1 MFGAK
6 LSGAKLSRCQIVQV
20 PNCPLLLFW
29 CKIVRFIILLPNC
42 PVPNWSTIRLG
53 RFWNSNCRKLHLRIW
68 KCSSPSLAPRT
79 ILRPLTAWTQRP
91 VQSSYSFHSNAWLWM
106 LCFHILKLYHMKTS
120 LTITIRNCSRVTTMV
135 VFPLMNYEV
144 EIWLKIQRGWGRKYL
159 PMNVSILLPASIC
172 NRIQDKHTRITIEI
186 DQSNTILE
194 MLLKKNTSF
203 SDLDFESA
211 KNFETCWHGVY
222 RIFNLKGHFN
232 RLLWPTEALFERFRN
247 FPCIP
252 HDALL
257 SKINKLFKKCLNW
270 PRRPVKVDS
279 IV

>member
-6 LSGAKLSRCQIVQV
+6 LSGAKLSWCQIVQV

-144 EIWLKIQRGWGRKYL
+144 EIWLKKYKGGE
-159 PMNVSILLPASIC
+159 AESIC
-172 NRIQDKHTRITIEI
+172 PWMFQFYYQPLFAIEY
-186 DQSNTILE
+186 
-194 MLLKKNTSF
+194 KTSTLG
-203 SDLDFESA
+203 S
-211 KNFETCWHGVY
+211 
-222 RIFNLKGHFN
+222 R
-232 RLLWPTEALFERFRN
+232 
-247 FPCIP
+247 
-252 HDALL
+252 
-257 SKINKLFKKCLNW
+257 SK
-270 PRRPVKVDS
+270 
-279 IV
+279 